1 MTNGPKYFRTSGHL
15 LRCRGS
21 SCQQRNSVLL
31 HKALWNA
38 LERDGLAYYKQG
50 GSVRLTDS
58 GCLGACK
65 FGPTLCVYRERDGQ
79 LEQAW
84 YAGVDFPLARAV
96 AQAVHEGGEL
106 PDQGRYG
113 GSPDNAGNP

>member
-1 MTNGPKYFRTSGHL
+1 MTHPRYFPTSGHL
-15 LRCRGS
+15 LLCRGS

-38 LERDGLAYYKQG
+38 LERDGVAYYKQG

-58 GCLGACK
+58 GCLGACQ
-65 FGPTLCVYRERDGQ
+65 FGPTLCVYRQRGGV

-96 AQAVHEGGEL
+96 AQAVHEVREL
-106 PDQGRYG
+106 PHEGRYD
-113 GSPDNAGNP
+113 PPNNTGNF